1 MGIRVIKT
9 AIAAI
14 IAIYVARY
22 FQLEP
27 ALSAGILAILGVEV
41 TRMQGLTKTAARFV
55 ASVLGLAFASIIF
68 ITLGFYYWTVAIFI
82 LVSFPIMSRFQLK
95 EGIVTSCVIVFHLYS
110 FGEVTP
116 ALIWNEICLLLVGL
130 GSATVINMVY
140 MPKADREL
148 TQLRESIERNYY
160 EIFYKLAQTLR
171 DPSYVWSGEELL
183 AAHAAIDK
191 GTKISIRSKENQL
204 WSNEAYWLTYFEMR
218 RQQLDA
224 IGQMMEMVAYV
235 HGNLKHSEH
244 IAELLEQLGRDTR
257 SEVYVGDVKV
267 KLQQLAEQ
275 FRTMELPK
283 TRPEFEIRASL
294 LMLMHEM
301 NRYLDVAKR
310 LKRKGD
316 VDHAKLEKQ
325 SDPVS

>member
-14 IAIYVARY
+14 IAIYVASY
-22 FQLEP
+22 FKLEP

-82 LVSFPIMSRFQLK
+82 LISFPIMSRFQLK

-116 ALIWNEICLLLVGL
+116 AFIWNEICLLLVGL

-140 MPKADREL
+140 MPKVDREL
-148 TQLRESIERNYY
+148 AELRKTIETNY
-160 EIFYKLAQTLR
+160 EKIFCKLAKTLR
-171 DPSYVWSGEELL
+171 DPAYVWSGEELL
-183 AAHAAIDK
+183 DAHAAIDK
-191 GTKISIRSKENQL
+191 GSKISIRSKENQL
-204 WSNEAYWLTYFEMR
+204 WSNEAYWMKYFEMR

-235 HGNLKHSEH
+235 HGQLKHSDH

-267 KLQQLAEQ
+267 KLQLLAEQ
-275 FRTMELPK
+275 FRAMELPK
-283 TRPEFEIRASL
+283 TRSEFEIRASL

-301 NRYLDVAKR
+301 NRYLDIAKR
-310 LKRKGD
+310 LKRKNKE
-316 VDHAKLEKQ
+316 DHGLLEQ
-325 SDPVS
+325 ADSVS